1 MLVVL
6 NLLVAHFLQMYQT
19 TKQTKDDR
27 KHQAFKI
34 FSNMHASDGLLHSPE
49 DESDLLSQTCWSN
62 FLKKI
67 NYFFCSQKC
76 HLTGTWMQPKD
87 YVWIMAPQL
96 GQGYEPIVVHIAVS
110 LELIDR
116 DKRSDLGRYISE
128 HWVRN
133 RPSNAIDKIRAEAE
147 VLLGVEKAQKVANS
161 SGSTNEIQKM
171 FKEARKIEQTWM
183 LSHKTSLKSMRSMR
197 VSASAQMETKGME
210 NKLQVSSSAGSPKC
224 YHVNIIE
231 R

>member
-1 MLVVL
+1 
-6 NLLVAHFLQMYQT
+6 
-19 TKQTKDDR
+19 
-27 KHQAFKI
+27 
-34 FSNMHASDGLLHSPE
+34 
-49 DESDLLSQTCWSN
+49 
-62 FLKKI
+62 
-67 NYFFCSQKC
+67 
-76 HLTGTWMQPKD
+76 MQPKD

-116 DKRSDLGRYISE
+116 DKRSDLGRSDLGRYIQE

-210 NKLQVSSSAGSPKC
+210 NKLQVSSSAGSPKSF
-224 YHVNIIE
+224 HVNIIE